1 MFLNQRRTTHISPT
15 PKTCHLTMPTTNH
28 EKKRRRF
35 SPLSCSSLSHNKNP
49 QQESITT
56 NIHSSTQAAREPNTS
71 LQAHVPIVKPNNL
84 SLSSRSL
91 PSIDFRK
98 LSELSLTKLS
108 A

>member
-1 MFLNQRRTTHISPT
+1 M
-15 PKTCHLTMPTTNH
+15 
-28 EKKRRRF
+28 
-35 SPLSCSSLSHNKNP
+35 LSFVLLLLQSLP

-56 NIHSSTQAAREPNTS
+56 NSTHPFNRPIHSTRPPSPS
-71 LQAHVPIVKPNNL
+71 LQTPIPIVKPNNL

-91 PSIDFRK
+91 TSINFRK